1 MRVTIRV
8 RPGASRVLVGGD
20 LDGALRVA
28 VTARAVDGGATE
40 AALAAL
46 AEAFDVRRRAVSLV
60 SGPRSR
66 TKIVAITGDEPTLAA
81 RLAELREPG
90 R

>member
-8 RPGASRVLVGGD
+8 RPGAPRVQVGGD

-28 VTARAVDGGATE
+28 VTARAVDGVATE
-40 AALAAL
+40 AALEAL
-46 AEAFDVRRRAVSLV
+46 AEAFAVRRRAVSLV

-66 TKIVAITGDEPTLAA
+66 TKIVAIEGDEAA
-81 RLAELREPG
+81 LRTRLAVLCGQG